1 MITREQALEILREHT
16 EGDSLR
22 KHALAV
28 EAAMRAY
35 ARKFGENEEEWGV
48 TGLLHDF
55 DYEKHPTMEEHPY
68 VGNAILEER
77 GVPDHIRRAIMSHAS
92 YTGVTRE
99 SRMEKTLFACDEL
112 SGFLLAVAYVRP
124 DRSIESVAV
133 SSVKKKLKDKAF
145 ARAVSREDILGGA
158 AELGLEF
165 DDHVAFVLAALRDV
179 HADLGV

>member
-1 MITREQALEILREHT
+1 MITRDQALEILREHT
-16 EGDSLR
+16 ESDSLR

-28 EAAMRAY
+28 EAAMRSY
-35 ARKFGENEEEWGV
+35 ARKFGEEEEEWGI

-55 DYEKHPTMEEHPY
+55 DYEKHPTMEEHPSA
-68 VGNAILEER
+68 GNAILAER
-77 GVPDHIRRAIMSHAS
+77 GVPERIRRAIMSHAS

-112 SGFLLAVAYVRP
+112 CGFLLAVAYVRP
-124 DRSIESVAV
+124 DRSIASVAV

-145 ARAVSREDILGGA
+145 ARAVSREDILAGV

-165 DDHVAFVLAALRDV
+165 DDHVAFVLAALREV
-179 HADLGV
+179 HAELGV